1 MVRQKESIALEII
14 KKRNILS
21 HNKKIELR
29 SRINQS
35 RGGVSSVTFNN
46 RSSKTTE
53 DVRSKEGG
61 GTTQYYMMDPTFNK
75 NNFIS

>member
-14 KKRNILS
+14 KK
-21 HNKKIELR
+21 KKIELR

-61 GTTQYYMMDPTFNK
+61 GTTQYYMTDPTFNK